1 MLIDAYARRFTY
13 LRLSITESCN
23 FRCSYCLP
31 DGPDCSSRKDE
42 LTLSEIK
49 RLVKAFALL
58 GTRKVRITGGEPSL
72 RKDLTDIIAACK
84 QTEGIEQVA
93 LTTNGYRLQHD
104 LSSWQQ
110 AGLDAINVSVD
121 SLDAATFH
129 LVTGENR
136 LTAILAG
143 IDQAMAAGIGKVKLN
158 TVLLRQHNALQ
169 LPDFLEFVRD
179 KAVSLRFIELMRTND
194 NQSYYQQ
201 QHLSGASIQQQ
212 LLRQGWQL
220 QQKGKSAGPAL
231 EYAHPDYQ
239 GQIGLIMPYSKNFCA
254 DCNRLRVSSRGQLF
268 LCLFTEQHQNLRH
281 LLQDDNPEPLMHYL
295 QRAVLGKAAS
305 HELHQGN
312 SGSTRHLAMIG
323 G

>member
-42 LTLSEIK
+42 LTLPEIK

-72 RKDLTDIIAACK
+72 RKDLSDIIAACK
-84 QTEGIEQVA
+84 ETDGIEQVA
-93 LTTNGYRLQHD
+93 LTTNGYRLQRD

-136 LTAILAG
+136 LPAILDG
-143 IDQAMAAGIGKVKLN
+143 IDQAMAIGINKLKLN

-169 LPDFLEFVRD
+169 LADFLDFVRD

-194 NQSYYQQ
+194 NQAYYQQ

-212 LLRQGWQL
+212 LLQQGWQL
-220 QQKGKSAGPAL
+220 QPKDRSAGPAL

-239 GQIGLIMPYSKNFCA
+239 GQIGLIMPYSKDFCA

-268 LCLFTEQHQNLRH
+268 MCLFTEQHQGLRH
-281 LLQDDNPEPLMHYL
+281 YLQQDDPEPLMHYL
-295 QRAVLGKAAS
+295 QRAVLAKAES
-305 HELHQGN
+305 HDLHQGN

>member
-31 DGPDCSSRKDE
+31 DGPDCTSRKEE
-42 LTLSEIK
+42 LTLPEIK

-84 QTEGIEQVA
+84 QTEGIEKVA
-93 LTTNGYRLQHD
+93 LTTNGYRLQRD

-110 AGLDAINVSVD
+110 AGLDAVNVSVD
-121 SLDAATFH
+121 SLDADTFH

-136 LTAILAG
+136 LPGILAG
-143 IDQAMAAGIGKVKLN
+143 VDQAIAAGLSNVKLN
-158 TVLLRQHNALQ
+158 TVLLRQHNAMQ
-169 LPDFLEFVRD
+169 LPDFLEFVRN

-194 NQSYYQQ
+194 NQAYYQK

-212 LLRQGWQL
+212 LLQQGWQL
-220 QQKGKSAGPAL
+220 QQKDRSAGPAL
-231 EYAHPDYQ
+231 EYAHPDYR
-239 GQIGLIMPYSKNFCA
+239 GQIGLIMPYSKDFCA

-268 LCLFTEQHQNLRH
+268 LCLFTEQHQGLRSF
-281 LLQDDNPEPLMHYL
+281 LQHDNPEPLMHYL
-295 QRAVLGKAAS
+295 QRAVLGKAES
-305 HELHQGN
+305 HDLHQGN